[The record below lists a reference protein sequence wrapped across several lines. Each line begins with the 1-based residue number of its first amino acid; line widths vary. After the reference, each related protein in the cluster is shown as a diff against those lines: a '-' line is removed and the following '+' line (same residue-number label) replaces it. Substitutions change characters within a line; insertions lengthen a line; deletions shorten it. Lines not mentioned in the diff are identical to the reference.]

1 MGEPLRRVPDEVTEG
16 LLRDG
21 ADLTLVGRGRSM
33 WPVIAP
39 GDRVVARRAAAPRP
53 GDIVVLRTPVGIVT
67 HRLVAVLLDPVRL
80 VTRGDWS
87 DHDDG
92 PVAEENLL
100 GVVHRIIKDRTTLD
114 LLTRRGALAQRA
126 LYRAAR
132 VLRSPW
138 VRRTV
143 RRFRSALG

>member
-1 MGEPLRRVPDEVTEG
+1 MGELRRFPDEVTEE

-21 ADLTLVGRGRSM
+21 AELTLVGRGRSM
-33 WPVIAP
+33 WPVIAS
-39 GDRVVARRAAAPRP
+39 GDRVVARRAAVPRP

-87 DHDDG
+87 DQDDG

-100 GVVHRIIKDRTTLD
+100 GVVHRIIKGRATLD
-114 LLTRRGALAQRA
+114 LLTRRGALVERA

-132 VLRSPW
+132 ALRTPW
-138 VRRTV
+138 VRRMV
-143 RRFRSALG
+143 RCFRTALQG